1 MRFKDSIV
9 PYVVSQTTSC
19 QLISMKLTSIS
30 WVLAAHE
37 PEPLARFYATAF
49 GTVAERGFSQQH
61 WRVQLADGG
70 CLEIYR
76 PSRSRPFPERGRAL
90 APCLRLPACQ
100 HPLEQLEG
108 CLPELIASGASVQQP
123 PRLEPFG
130 AEAWLED
137 PEQNPLLVVS
147 PSV

>member
-9 PYVVSQTTSC
+9 PYVLSQTTSC
-19 QLISMKLTSIS
+19 QLISMKPTSIS

-49 GTVAERGFSQQH
+49 GTVAERGFSQHH
-61 WRVQLADGG
+61 WRVSLADGG

-76 PSRSRPFPERGRAL
+76 PS
-90 APCLRLPACQ
+90 APCLRLSACQ
-100 HPLEQLEG
+100 HPLERLEA
-108 CLPELIASGASVQQP
+108 CLPVLIACGASVQQS

-137 PEQNPLLVVS
+137 PEQNPLLVVA